1 MKMYIKTE
9 ELKEN
14 IVETIRV
21 HKTLLRENIS
31 ENDTDW
37 IEVYISSLKK
47 LQLELYKIEDLEYL
61 YNYYESVND
70 FNMLE
75 VIAKEIVKNKIRIM
89 NKYVLYSK

>member
-1 MKMYIKTE
+1 MYIKTE

-14 IVETIRV
+14 IIETIRV
-21 HKTLLRENIS
+21 YKTLLRESIN

-37 IEVYISSLKK
+37 IEVYISSLKN

-61 YNYYESVND
+61 YNYYESIND

-75 VIAKEIVKNKIRIM
+75 VLAKEIIKNKIRIM
-89 NKYVLYSK
+89 NEYVLYSK

>member
-1 MKMYIKTE
+1 MYIKTE